1 MAPCTLVLGDEQGD
15 VGHLLGVP
23 GVPGAPSV
31 PGVPGVPG
39 VHGGLELQEGLHG
52 VEVQGRAARGVEVH
66 QVHRR
71 VQGAHLT
78 QQGHLDTPDMDC

>member
-15 VGHLLGVP
+15 VGHLL
-23 GVPGAPSV
+23 
-31 PGVPGVPG
+31 GVPGVPG

-52 VEVQGRAARGVEVH
+52 VEVQGRAARRVEVH

-78 QQGHLDTPDMDC
+78 QQGHLDTPDRDR